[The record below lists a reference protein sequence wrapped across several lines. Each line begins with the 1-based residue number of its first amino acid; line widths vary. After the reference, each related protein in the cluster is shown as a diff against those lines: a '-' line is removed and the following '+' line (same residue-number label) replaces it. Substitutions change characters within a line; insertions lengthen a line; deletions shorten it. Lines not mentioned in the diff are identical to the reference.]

1 MDKKAWFVVIT
12 CVVLMGLNWHYMQE
26 NQKLQQKVAAEKK
39 AKEEAEKKAAPSPA
53 AAANPG
59 LPAEAAAA
67 TATAPAAPSVPE
79 EMHQITVGSVTWHFT
94 TKGGGLRKA
103 ALLAGDQVELN
114 ARGKEP
120 IGALRREA
128 ASSDA
133 LAYTIVEKSA
143 SHIIFEGT
151 SAEGVKVRKDFR
163 VKNTGEKSDD
173 HLLTLRLTL
182 TNTGAAAHKSE
193 EYYLYAGAA
202 SALTPGENPQP
213 AFFWNDSGDAKS
225 HFVNFFAGG
234 WFSAEKTEYRQSL
247 EKMRWGGVMNRFYV
261 QIISAKDG
269 VDEPGKIWSSRFLVD
284 HTGDAFANTSAASG
298 DYAVQSAVGLPPVD
312 LAPGAAKTLDYEI
325 YAGPKE
331 YSRLVSLGRQRQQ
344 VMFYGF
350 FTPISIVLSKIMR
363 WMHNITGNWGLAI
376 ILLTICVRSFLWYPQ
391 SRAQYSMKRMGLLSP
406 KMKEL
411 QEKYKDDQQRQSQEM
426 MKLYRDYGVN
436 PVGGCLPMLIQIP
449 IFFGFFSV
457 LQYAAELRGQPFLWV
472 RDLSMPDTLMK
483 LGGFPL
489 NPLPLLM
496 GVTMILQMK
505 LTPQPASMDKGQ
517 AMIMKFM
524 PLIFLFFC
532 YNFASALALYWTT
545 QNIFSI
551 FQTYVMR
558 LYQKEPTLE
567 KVVRAPKGPPPA
579 NPLFNPLGGKRDDK
593 KGKARPPK
601 LGG

>member
-12 CVVLMGLNWHYMQE
+12 CIVLMGLNWHYMQE

-39 AKEEAEKKAAPSPA
+39 AKEEAEKKASA
-53 AAANPG
+53 AAEPG
-59 LPAEAAAA
+59 KPAQPAEAPAQPA
-67 TATAPAAPSVPE
+67 APAAPAVPE
-79 EMHQITVGSVTWHFT
+79 QTHQITAGSVTWHFT

-103 ALLAGDQVELN
+103 ALLAGDQIELN
-114 ARGKEP
+114 SRAAEP

-128 ASSDA
+128 TGVDA
-133 LAYTIVEKSA
+133 LPYAIAEKSA
-143 SHIIFEGT
+143 EHIVFEGA
-151 SAEGVKVRKDFR
+151 SAEGLKVRKEYR
-163 VKNTGEKSDD
+163 VKNTGPQSDD
-173 HLLTLRLTL
+173 HLLTLRLTF
-182 TNTGAAAHKSE
+182 TNGGAAQHKSE

-202 SALTPGENPQP
+202 SALEPGENPQP
-213 AFFWNDSGDAKS
+213 AFFWNDSGDAEYQWVS
-225 HFVNFFAGG
+225 YFAGG
-234 WFSAEKTEYRQSL
+234 WFSSEKAEFRQSV
-247 EKMRWGGVMNRFYV
+247 EKLRWGGVMNRFYV
-261 QIISAKDG
+261 HVISAKEG
-269 VDEPGKIWSSRFLVD
+269 VDEPGKIWASRFKVD
-284 HTGDAFANTSAASG
+284 HTGGPFAGTSAGGS

-312 LAPGAAKTLDYEI
+312 LAPGESKSLEYEI

-331 YSRLVSLGRQRQQ
+331 RSRLTALGRQRHQ

-350 FTPISIVLSKIMR
+350 FTPISVVLSKIMR
-363 WMHNITGNWGLAI
+363 WMHNLTGNWGMAI

-391 SRAQYSMKRMGLLSP
+391 SRAQYSMKRMGLLAP

-436 PVGGCLPMLIQIP
+436 PVGGCLPLLIQIP

-472 RDLSMPDTLMK
+472 KDLSMPDTLLK
-483 LGGFPL
+483 LGGFPI

-505 LTPQPASMDKGQ
+505 LTPQPATMDKGQ

-545 QNIFSI
+545 QNIYSI
-551 FQTYVMR
+551 FQTWVMKF
-558 LYQKEPTLE
+558 YQKEPTLE
-567 KVVRAPKGPPPA
+567 KVQRVPKGPPPA
-579 NPLFNPLGGKRDDK
+579 NPFFNPMGKKEEK
-593 KGKARPPK
+593 KGRARPPK

>member
-1 MDKKAWFVVIT
+1 MDKKAWFVVVT
-12 CVVLMGLNWHYMQE
+12 CIVLMGLNWHYMQE

-39 AKEEAEKKAAPSPA
+39 AKEESEKKAAGTPVPGKPA
-53 AAANPG
+53 Q
-59 LPAEAAAA
+59 PAEAPSQAA
-67 TATAPAAPSVPE
+67 APAAPE
-79 EMHQITVGSVTWHFT
+79 ETHQITVGSVTWHFT

-103 ALLAGDQVELN
+103 ALLAGDQIELN
-114 ARGKEP
+114 TRAREP

-128 ASSDA
+128 TSMDSLPYA
-133 LAYTIVEKSA
+133 IVEKSA
-143 SHIIFEGT
+143 EHIVFEGA
-151 SAEGVKVRKDFR
+151 SAEGVKVRKEFR
-163 VKNTGEKSDD
+163 VKNKGPQSDD
-173 HLLTLRLTL
+173 HLLSLGITF
-182 TNTGAAAHKSE
+182 TNTGATQHKSE

-202 SALTPGENPQP
+202 NAVEPGENPQP
-213 AFFWNDSGDAKS
+213 AFFWNDAGDADYHWVS
-225 HFVNFFAGG
+225 YFAGG
-234 WFSAEKTEYRQSL
+234 WFSSEKPEFRQSL
-247 EKMRWGGVMNRFYV
+247 QKMRWGGVMNRFYTH
-261 QIISAKDG
+261 IISSKEG
-269 VDEPGKIWSSRFLVD
+269 VDEPGKIWAARLKVD
-284 HTGDAFANTSAASG
+284 HTGGPFANTSAGDS
-298 DYAVQSAVGLPPVD
+298 DYAIESAVGLPTVD
-312 LAPGAAKTLDYEI
+312 LAPGQSKSLDYEI

-331 YSRLVSLGRQRQQ
+331 RSRLTGLGRQRHQ

-350 FTPISIVLSKIMR
+350 FTPISVILSKIML
-363 WMHNITGNWGLAI
+363 WMHNLTGNWGIAI
-376 ILLTICVRSFLWYPQ
+376 MLLTICVRTFLWYPQ
-391 SRAQYSMKRMGLLSP
+391 SRAQYSMKRMGLLAP

-436 PVGGCLPMLIQIP
+436 PVGGCLPLLIQIP

-472 RDLSMPDTLMK
+472 KDLSMPDTLLK
-483 LGGFPL
+483 VGGFPL

-505 LTPQPASMDKGQ
+505 LTPQPATMDKGQ

-551 FQTYVMR
+551 FQTWLMK

-567 KVVRAPKGPPPA
+567 KVQRAPKGPPPA
-579 NPLFNPLGGKRDDK
+579 NPFFNPMGNKKDDK
-593 KGKARPPK
+593 KGKMRPPK